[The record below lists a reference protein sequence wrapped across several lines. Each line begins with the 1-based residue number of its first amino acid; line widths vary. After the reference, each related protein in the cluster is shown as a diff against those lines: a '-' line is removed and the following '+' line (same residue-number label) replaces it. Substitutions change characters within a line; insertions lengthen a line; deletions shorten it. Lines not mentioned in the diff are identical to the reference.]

1 MPSRSGGIS
10 AARAGATSCCGCF
23 GVLTVIRYCCKV
35 SPEKLP
41 AGDPRRAILTVGAS
55 PNPTLTHFHCAD
67 ACNVLCQIERDAGNH
82 LAAVAAVKQAYRL
95 AWCDGP
101 PWAYHFGLENA
112 KKQLRE
118 LGVAEPE
125 MEKE

>member
-1 MPSRSGGIS
+1 MEEELPALIALAELARLADVALAKSAKQTHSNS
-10 AARAGATSCCGCF
+10 AAARELLDDVWEAADCGPYP
-23 GVLTVIRYCCKV
+23 L
-35 SPEKLP
+35 L
-41 AGDPRRAILTVGAS
+41 
-55 PNPTLTHFHCAD
+55 HAD
-67 ACNVLCQIERDAGNH
+67 ARNVLCQIERDAGNH
-82 LAAVAAVKQAYRL
+82 LAAIAAAEQAYRL

-125 MEKE
+125 MGKEQTTLPG